1 MCAAG
6 QLSALGSAALAGLT
20 GSSVD
25 PGSAAV
31 AVRAPAP
38 AYARGNVLQRAAA
51 EVHGGAAAGTAA
63 AVWLGRSSR
72 CSGSRLR
79 WVGAVTRV

>member
-1 MCAAG
+1 MCVAG

-38 AYARGNVLQRAAA
+38 ARPRGKVVQRTAA
-51 EVHGGAAAGTAA
+51 EGHCGAAAGTAA
-63 AVWLGRSSR
+63 AVWVGRLPKCSDCI
-72 CSGSRLR
+72 CSGF
-79 WVGAVTRV
+79 GAEDS